1 MGIGFESKKKSSKST
16 VAVCLNL
23 MIDIGETATAV
34 VVSCLFG
41 VNFVPTRYNTFSTMR
56 EKTERPLFQ
65 LFIQYN
71 SSHAKHVNTQIMSDA
86 KGVMPISSDNI
97 LT

>member
-41 VNFVPTRYNTFSTMR
+41 VNLSQPGTTPFQPCVKRQKDLYSSFSYSIT
-56 EKTERPLFQ
+56 PP
-65 LFIQYN
+65 
-71 SSHAKHVNTQIMSDA
+71 
-86 KGVMPISSDNI
+86 MPNM
-97 LT
+97 